1 MSNGVL
7 LLCNLLW
14 MSLPMD
20 LACSVLYELLGVRV
34 DPLVVQVE
42 KQELVRGQTCLG
54 KTLKLRVKIPL
65 ML

>member
-1 MSNGVL
+1 MRNGVL

-14 MSLPMD
+14 MSLPTD
-20 LACSVLYELLGVRV
+20 LVSSVLHELLGVRV
-34 DPLVVQVE
+34 DPLIVQVE

-54 KTLKLRVKIPL
+54 KTLKLRAKIPL